1 MKNLEISHNILLN
14 EIYKG
19 DQLIFEL
26 TLNKIDDTKLK
37 LGLLFELLSK
47 PDDYEANREDVAKMI
62 HLQATED
69 ILENP
74 DLIIEYQK
82 YFLDSFQPYIQQIV
96 KVQPTS
102 KDCEDC
108 VSFLETL
115 KKYPEDVIWYENDE
129 ILNEVKS
136 LSPKA
141 QQFLKKILIDGEHYQ
156 EVVYLDKCL
165 NLNGTTI

>member
-1 MKNLEISHNILLN
+1 MKNLEIAHNILVDQ
-14 EIYKG
+14 IYKG

-47 PDDYEANREDVAKMI
+47 PDYEANREDVAKMI

-82 YFLDSFQPYIQQIV
+82 YFRDNFQPYL
-96 KVQPTS
+96 KKSLKGSPTS
-102 KDCEDC
+102 KDINDC
-108 VSFLETL
+108 ISFLETL

-136 LSPKA
+136 LSSKA
-141 QQFLKKILIDGEHYQ
+141 GEFLKKLLLNAEHFQ